1 MPVLLEQLI
10 RLDRFV
16 IEASQILRW
25 EPLTVLF
32 VLASAAWVK
41 GPLFV
46 VVGVLGDLRAKR
58 RYPAAASLTV
68 LSATLGSVFAFL
80 IKNWTDRARPPLAVE
95 DVEPLVATP
104 QSPSFPSGHAAT
116 AFAAATVVAVFHPRL
131 RVPIYTLAALVA
143 LSRVYLGV
151 HFWLDILAGAAL
163 GVLVGLVLTGIAR
176 RVGRLVRIGFPFRE
190 LAATIRG
197 GWLRYC
203 DGPRTRVG
211 SFWRARRSHVSSPD
225 SSLPPTSSTTSR
237 STGATGI

>member
-10 RLDRFV
+10 RLDRV
-16 IEASQILRW
+16 AIEATQILRW
-25 EPLTVLF
+25 APFTVLF

-41 GPLFV
+41 GRSSSPW
-46 VVGVLGDLRAKR
+46 GVLGDLRAGR
-58 RYPAAASLTV
+58 RYPAAALLTV
-68 LSATLGSVFAFL
+68 LSATLGSVLAFL

-116 AFAAATVVAVFHPRL
+116 AFAAATVVGAFHPRL

-163 GVLVGLVLTGIAR
+163 GVLLGLVLTRIAR
-176 RVGRLVRIGFPFRE
+176 RVGRLLRIGFPFRE
-190 LAATIRG
+190 LGATIRG
-197 GWLRYC
+197 GWSGYG
-203 DGPRTRVG
+203 DGPRTRLE
-211 SFWRARRSHVSSPD
+211 SSWRARRSHVSSPD
-225 SSLPPTSSTTSR
+225 SSLPPTSSTISP
-237 STGATGI
+237 STGATGT